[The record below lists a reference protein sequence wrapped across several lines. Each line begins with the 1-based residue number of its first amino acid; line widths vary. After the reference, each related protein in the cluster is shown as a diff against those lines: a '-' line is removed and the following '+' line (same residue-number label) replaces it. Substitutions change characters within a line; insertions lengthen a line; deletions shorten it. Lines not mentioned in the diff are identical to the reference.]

1 MSDRSD
7 RLPQLRGSPERHP
20 PRSAG
25 GNAGSSS
32 PFRGGLGEH
41 ASPESPSAAY
51 DGGVFGH
58 DGSGEANPFSLPR
71 EDVFLMREREKAA
84 KAQERERLTK
94 MKIWEKPARS
104 SQLLSS
110 TQQVLASSYADRVAE
125 RQKYLSTTLNTAGA
139 LASRALHSG
148 VGPAAMA
155 PSAGQGLGSTAPGSA
170 NGASGGAGGVFH
182 VRRREK
188 ENMSDFIAKKR
199 DMFLIQMSLDTKRA
213 EIQKL
218 EEKAQMKED
227 ALRKSEQMLEEDA
240 MRFDAFL
247 KENDRK
253 AHDALKRADLETKE
267 KQEKVLEIKKLNAE
281 ISKVENEMSKYE
293 EQLLACMKY
302 KEFLDSLTPQ
312 EHKDKVAK
320 RKAERAKAR
329 AARAAAGGSAASA
342 RRSSASSAG
351 DEKENG
357 ASSASAAAA
366 GVSAAAAAASGGG
379 DSDSDDDDA
388 MYFERPEQ
396 LLEIFAQLEERNLF
410 LIQNVQETEEALDEL
425 HNKFQET
432 KAQMEE
438 KTQGLHASIADLRAK
453 IRHEN
458 EKAAALRRR
467 ASASSVAGTQQKLL
481 AGLSEK
487 VAQVYSACGLDPD
500 TQTDTLDM
508 LRDIEQ
514 WLETLLA
521 SIQTM
526 DTAKVEAAEKKKNAE
541 RREQIRAIKREEQ
554 QRLYEERLAKS
565 AARANAEVVR
575 RVGKPI
581 MFRSPPLRKKKKKEN
596 VAVVDEEAEELKR
609 FFT

>member
-1 MSDRSD
+1 MAPD
-7 RLPQLRGSPERHP
+7 SP
-20 PRSAG
+20 SAG
-25 GNAGSSS
+25 GMMGGGG
-32 PFRGGLGEH
+32 GGLG
-41 ASPESPSAAY
+41 
-51 DGGVFGH
+51 H
-58 DGSGEANPFSLPR
+58 DGAASGEANPFTLPR
-71 EDVFLMREREKAA
+71 EDVFLMREREKMH
-84 KAQERERLTK
+84 KAQERDRLTR

-104 SQLLSS
+104 GQLLSS

-155 PSAGQGLGSTAPGSA
+155 ASAGQGLGSTTAVAAAPG
-170 NGASGGAGGVFH
+170 GGAGGDRLFQG
-182 VRRREK
+182 RRREK

-302 KEFLDSLTPQ
+302 KEFLDALTPQ

-320 RKAERAKAR
+320 RKAERARAR
-329 AARAAAGGSAASA
+329 AARAASATSTGSAAST
-342 RRSSASSAG
+342 RRTAVSTG
-351 DEKENG
+351 DEKEN
-357 ASSASAAAA
+357 AADAA
-366 GVSAAAAAASGGG
+366 AAAAAASSSAAAAASAISGGA

-388 MYFERPEQ
+388 MYFDRPEQ

-432 KAQMEE
+432 KRAMEE
-438 KTQGLHASIADLRAK
+438 KTQGLHASIADLKAK
-453 IRHEN
+453 IRVEN
-458 EKAAALRRR
+458 DKAAALRRR
-467 ASASSVAGTQQKLL
+467 ASANVVAGTQQKLL
-481 AGLSEK
+481 AGLDEK
-487 VAQVYSACGLDPD
+487 IASVYAACGLDPD
-500 TQTDTLDM
+500 TQTDPLDR

-526 DTAKVEAAEKKKNAE
+526 DTVKVEAAEKKKNAE
-541 RREQIRAIKREEQ
+541 RREQIRAIKKEEQ

-565 AARANAEVVR
+565 TARAKAEVVKQS
-575 RVGKPI
+575 GKQL
-581 MFRSPPLRKKKKKEN
+581 MFRSPPIRKKKKKED
-596 VAVVDEEAEELKR
+596 VEEIDEEAEELKR